1 MGGSSADGPGG
12 VSRDQLRF
20 YALCVFHY
28 LLPICLV
35 GAFILAVTRGGG
47 THGVCFSGRA
57 ENQPIWWLGGRQN
70 LPSACWR
77 VVDFMYG
84 SLNGE
89 DSFHPRGFPLSP
101 LGQAKGCSLIKSNV
115 ESMNRAEDFRDAV
128 VEI

>member
-1 MGGSSADGPGG
+1 MPCACFITCCLSALL
-12 VSRDQLRF
+12 VLSF
-20 YALCVFHY
+20 W
-28 LLPICLV
+28 LLP
-35 GAFILAVTRGGG
+35 GGGG